1 MLAISSKNSN
11 EQELP
16 LHNSL
21 KRHIPSSPTSEA
33 DNTTNLPQPQ
43 FSISSQA
50 FNMFLTRSI
59 EKIAN
64 ERETRKSHNSGVKK
78 ACEEALVLLKEQ
90 PQVSSNNA
98 LSSTDESSTH
108 LPPLKSDCGILLSDE
123 KLLRPFQLACTMK
136 SPKIV
141 STAVD
146 SLQKLIA
153 YGHIPNTAVCSSGK
167 VRIIEQVVTTICSC
181 FQGVQTDD
189 GIQLQILKALLTV
202 ITSPV
207 VEIHE
212 ADILLVVRTCYNIF
226 MATKNPINQATA
238 RATLTQIISVLFQR
252 MEQNAFEAAVA
263 MNAHISPTSNSAT
276 IDACHKAEQSPEN
289 STQVLFEN
297 ESGSHK
303 AENNTGEKLLNGDV
317 HINDCDSPDAD
328 DSNIPTKEDKGLESK
343 VDKIVEEIL
352 NEIIQKVAV
361 DDEEDSNSLSSSLC
375 IPNSESLP
383 DMRKSSINSSRSS
396 SLSISVNTNPNQ
408 EWPSCDVTPSIVPVT
423 TPATN
428 NIHES
433 DLKDPNSALVVD
445 NNSEVVTS
453 AHVTQ
458 KDAFLVFRSLCRLA
472 VKDFTGSDSNDPKSH
487 AVRSKSLSLQLLLNL
502 LQQPGPLFS
511 TSEIFI
517 AAIKQYLCVALFKNG
532 TSPIVEIFELS
543 VAIFLALLTY
553 FKPHL
558 KRQIEVFF
566 KDVLLLILESPKSS
580 YGHKLIV
587 IDAIKHICSDAQCLV
602 DIYLNYDCD
611 ISMANIFE
619 RLTTDLAKI
628 AQGRC
633 SVAEHGNNSSLSS
646 QQQQQQQILRS
657 NGLECLVLILR
668 CMTEWSQE
676 LYANPES
683 QSFLCSEPMLVNNGG
698 NTGTTVNSSIDA
710 NHNMTLP
717 GSVKPY
723 DDPEAFEC
731 RKAQKEI
738 YESGLALFNQN
749 QPLRCLRLLQE
760 NELIGESVESVA
772 QFLLVE
778 DRLSKSH
785 VGDFLGENDPYNLR
799 VMYAYVDQFD
809 FTDKSFVPAM
819 REFLSGFRLPGEAQ
833 KIDRLME
840 KFAARYFACNPSNNL
855 FASADTAYVLAF
867 SIIMLT
873 TDLHSSQIKPHN
885 RMSKEDYIRMNRGI
899 NDSQDLPESYLAQIY
914 DEIANAGIKLKTDDN
929 VTKLTKVSAST
940 EFSPKLNNRRKT
952 VDGEVLGD
960 SVISGSS
967 EFTCATHCEHVR
979 PMFKLAWTPFLAA
992 FSVGLQDSDA
1002 LDVTHLCL
1010 EGIRYAIRIACIF
1023 HMELERDAYV
1033 QALARFTLL
1042 LTTSYVNPTVINGNS
1057 SGINGNSHQNANY
1070 RRLRSEKL
1078 NTNASTT
1085 LTTAYTNALG
1095 SNPALSTPEAMKQ
1108 KNIDTIRTLITV
1120 AQTDGN
1126 YLGRSWLEILRCI
1139 SQLES
1144 AHLIT
1149 HAVSSANGLNT
1160 NNPHFVNRPA
1170 HFNSYNPSHNQ
1181 NVNGSST
1188 ITSPTTENAS
1198 VRSSNLVS
1206 ASPTVTSNQIMGHN
1220 LNEPV
1225 APGSLAAAVVD
1236 SKKAAV
1242 LQEVMGETGS
1252 QSVVV
1257 AVDKIFTGSI
1267 RLDGD
1272 AIVEFVKALCQVSR
1286 EELNLPQPRTF
1297 SLQKVVEISYY
1308 NMGRIRLQWSRI
1320 WEHIGSHFTTAGRS
1334 IDEDVAEFVIDSLRQ
1349 LSLKLIEKGELPN
1362 FHFQKE
1368 FLRPFVNI
1376 LEIEPNVSHKVQDMI
1391 VRCIYQLVH
1400 SQYANIRSGWTN
1412 IFTVLHSV
1420 ASSLD
1425 EGIVDMAFETCH
1437 FTVKDVFKE
1446 HLHVVVDAFQS
1457 LVKALAEFSCNPRFP
1472 DTAMESIRLIRICAH
1487 TVDEKESVFIGL
1499 QNSELS
1505 VLNNNS
1511 MELPNSDLKYVYLL
1525 PEDDQIWLRGW
1536 MPVLC
1541 ELFRVINSCK
1551 LDVRTRGL
1559 TVFFDIL
1566 KSHGNKFKPL
1576 WWRETFAV
1584 IFRVFQHF
1592 RISSVSSEYNETV
1605 TNIDSIKTLS
1615 HLNTWNEEATVNN
1628 GVIQHQTLS
1637 NMERTEWM
1645 NTTCNHTLFS
1655 IVDIF
1660 TQFYDVLHDIL
1671 LDDIYQQLRL
1681 CCLQEHEQLARSG
1694 TSCLETLIL
1703 SNGKRFNDKIWE
1715 STVNLIVDLFK
1726 STVPHQLLTWRP
1738 EQMPIEIN
1746 DQSIIT
1752 PFVNGN
1758 QQSVPGHVARAHL
1771 FADLLNKCVV
1781 QYELIQTVDHIL
1793 FYSSHSRSEDIHYLH
1808 EARRLA
1814 AASYPAFEA
1823 ALQAATSPNQPTVF
1837 TPSYFLTKDNN
1848 ISNNTGSRI
1857 SVDIINHDHSTAT
1870 NKSLT
1875 NNNKDD
1881 QHMLDSSENVNI
1893 LENGKAST
1901 QYFFEA
1907 NLNNTTQLIGASP
1920 LPSDSRGMY
1929 PHLSPQQRLTLAK
1942 CLLDSHAFAKQFN
1955 SHDEQRNILFQAG
1968 FKVKAKPNLL
1978 KQETHSLSCALRIL
1992 FRLAEEAS
2000 DIREQADELL
2010 DQVILDAF
2018 RYYHGLI
2025 IDGHRHAWDPCL
2037 ILIITQLIQLSPSS
2051 RFHKHAT
2058 CLYPGLCD
2066 LVAMAG
2072 GISPQ
2077 VAALIRIFLLR
2088 CGAFFIPMNNGGV
2101 RGGSALTSNL
2111 NNNSCNENG

>member
-1 MLAISSKNSN
+1 MLAISSVSSRNPD
-11 EQELP
+11 EQNYKLDKS
-16 LHNSL
+16 NSL
-21 KRHIPSSPTSEA
+21 RNYTQNKQPATSSTPEPE
-33 DNTTNLPQPQ
+33 NTTQVPQPQ
-43 FSISSQA
+43 FSISTQA
-50 FNMFLTRSI
+50 FNMFLVRSI

-64 ERETRKSHNSGVKK
+64 ERETRKSHNSAVKK
-78 ACEEALVLLKEQ
+78 ACEEALVLLKDQ
-90 PQVSSNNA
+90 PQVLGNNK
-98 LSSTDESSTH
+98 LSPPNESSTH

-123 KLLRPFQLACTMK
+123 RLLRPFQLACTMK

-141 STAVD
+141 STAID

-153 YGHIPNTAVCSSGK
+153 YGHISNTAVCSSGK

-202 ITSPV
+202 ITSSV

-263 MNAHISPTSNSAT
+263 MSSNVC
-276 IDACHKAEQSPEN
+276 IQSDLN
-289 STQVLFEN
+289 STDNLKNSEELSTSSLPQI
-297 ESGSHK
+297 S
-303 AENNTGEKLLNGDV
+303 ENNEEGQNGEKLLNGDAYADNCV
-317 HINDCDSPDAD
+317 SLPSAGDDDDAD
-328 DSNIPTKEDKGLESK
+328 IPMKRKDNTSK
-343 VDKIVEEIL
+343 SEVCKIVADILEEII
-352 NEIIQKVAV
+352 EKVTLDNDEG
-361 DDEEDSNSLSSSLC
+361 DDKDSSTTSVHL
-375 IPNSESLP
+375 PNSESLP
-383 DMRKSSINSSRSS
+383 DIRKSSVHSLSRSS
-396 SLSISVNTNPNQ
+396 SSSLSVSVNTSINQ
-408 EWPSCDVTPSIVPVT
+408 EWPTGVTPVGADVI
-423 TPATN
+423 ATEVDSKDHN
-428 NIHES
+428 GISLMES
-433 DLKDPNSALVVD
+433 
-445 NNSEVVTS
+445 NSEVVNS
-453 AHVTQ
+453 AHITQ

-472 VKDFTGSDSNDPKSH
+472 VKDFTGSDSSDTKSH
-487 AVRSKSLSLQLLLNL
+487 AVRSKSLSLQLLLSL

-532 TSPIVEIFELS
+532 TSPIVEVFELS

-580 YGHKLIV
+580 YGHKLVV
-587 IDAIKHICSDAQCLV
+587 IDALKRICGDAQCLV

-611 ISMANIFE
+611 LSMVNIFE
-619 RLTTDLAKI
+619 RLTTNLAKI
-628 AQGRC
+628 AQGRH
-633 SVAEHGNNSSLSS
+633 VTTEHGNHNTSSSS
-646 QQQQQQQILRS
+646 QLQQQQQVLRS
-657 NGLECLVLILR
+657 SGLECLVLILR

-676 LYANPES
+676 LYVNPES
-683 QSFLCSEPMLVNNGG
+683 QSFLGSEPTVLPNSG
-698 NTGTTVNSSIDA
+698 NSINSVENPSLDA
-710 NHNMTLP
+710 NPNMHLL
-717 GSVKPY
+717 SVNKPC
-723 DDPEAFEC
+723 DDPEAFES
-731 RKAQKEI
+731 RKAKKEI
-738 YESGLALFNQN
+738 YESGIALFNQN
-749 QPLRCLRLLQE
+749 QSLRCIRLLQE
-760 NELIGESVESVA
+760 NGLIGESIESVA
-772 QFLLVE
+772 QFLLTE
-778 DRLSKSH
+778 ERLSKSR
-785 VGDFLGENDPYNLR
+785 VGDFLGENEPYNLR

-809 FTDKSFVPAM
+809 FTDKSFVPAL
-819 REFLSGFRLPGEAQ
+819 REFLSEFRLPGEAQ

-840 KFAARYFACNPSNNL
+840 KFAARYYACNPTNDL
-855 FASADTAYVLAF
+855 FVSADTAYVLAF

-873 TDLHSSQIKPHN
+873 TDLHSSQIKAHH
-885 RMSKEDYIRMNRGI
+885 RMSKDDYIRINRGI

-914 DEIANAGIKLKTDDN
+914 DEIANAGLKLRAEDNVIKLSQGFASN
-929 VTKLTKVSAST
+929 ELSSKLDG
-940 EFSPKLNNRRKT
+940 RRQAG
-952 VDGEVLGD
+952 DSEVLGD
-960 SVISGSS
+960 PAISSPS

-992 FSVGLQDSDA
+992 FSVGLQDCDA
-1002 LDVTHLCL
+1002 LDVNHLCL

-1042 LTTSYVNPTVINGNS
+1042 LTTSHVNPSSGGNLSGPGGMNHPNANSRRPRSERTSMTSSSIMNAGYSNTSGSNSVNPT
-1057 SGINGNSHQNANY
+1057 
-1070 RRLRSEKL
+1070 
-1078 NTNASTT
+1078 
-1085 LTTAYTNALG
+1085 
-1095 SNPALSTPEAMKQ
+1095 LSTPEAMKQ

-1126 YLGRSWLEILRCI
+1126 YLGHAWLEILRCI

-1149 HAVSSANGLNT
+1149 HAVSSANGINANSSQLVYRSTPNNSYTNSYSQNT
-1160 NNPHFVNRPA
+1160 NGTIGG
-1170 HFNSYNPSHNQ
+1170 
-1181 NVNGSST
+1181 GSSLMSEGGST
-1188 ITSPTTENAS
+1188 KANNIASSTASITSNHIM
-1198 VRSSNLVS
+1198 
-1206 ASPTVTSNQIMGHN
+1206 TSNI
-1220 LNEPV
+1220 NEPV

-1272 AIVEFVKALCQVSR
+1272 AIVEFVKALCQVSQ

-1334 IDEDVAEFVIDSLRQ
+1334 VDEDVAEFVIDSLRQ
-1349 LSLKLIEKGELPN
+1349 LSVKLIEKGELPN

-1376 LEIEPNVSHKVQDMI
+1376 LEGEPNVSHKVQDMV
-1391 VRCIYQLVH
+1391 VRCVYQLVH

-1412 IFTVLHSV
+1412 IFAVFHSV

-1446 HLHVVVDAFQS
+1446 HLHIVVDAFQP

-1472 DTAMESIRLIRICAH
+1472 DTAMESIRLIRICAR
-1487 TVDEKESVFIGL
+1487 TVAEQGSVFTGL
-1499 QNSELS
+1499 QNSEIVAS
-1505 VLNNNS
+1505 NPAESPSCESNHVIHAYS
-1511 MELPNSDLKYVYLL
+1511 L

-1541 ELFRVINSCK
+1541 ELFRVINGCK

-1566 KSHGNKFKPL
+1566 KSHGNQFKPL
-1576 WWRETFAV
+1576 WWRETFSV

-1592 RISSVSSEYNETV
+1592 RIPSVSSEFN
-1605 TNIDSIKTLS
+1605 N
-1615 HLNTWNEEATVNN
+1615 ATVNAESDNTANHLPALSLASASDSQSTIN
-1628 GVIQHQTLS
+1628 GMHHQTLS

-1655 IVDIF
+1655 VVDIF
-1660 TQFYDVLHDIL
+1660 TQYYDVLHDIL
-1671 LDDIYQQLRL
+1671 LDDIYQQLRW

-1703 SNGKRFNDKIWE
+1703 SNGKRFSDKIWE

-1738 EQMPIEIN
+1738 EQMPLEIN
-1746 DQSIIT
+1746 DQSIT
-1752 PFVNGN
+1752 SYMNGN
-1758 QQSVPGHVARAHL
+1758 QQRLPGHIARAHL

-1793 FYSSHSRSEDIHYLH
+1793 FYSAHSRNEDIHYLH

-1823 ALQAATSPNQPTVF
+1823 ALQVATSTTNQPSLFST
-1837 TPSYFLTKDNN
+1837 SSFLTKDNN
-1848 ISNNTGSRI
+1848 TTGSKI
-1857 SVDIINHDHSTAT
+1857 SVDIINHDSGS
-1870 NKSLT
+1870 NKSL
-1875 NNNKDD
+1875 NKDD
-1881 QHMLDSSENVNI
+1881 MNITSSSENPLNI
-1893 LENGKAST
+1893 AENEVTDQCS
-1901 QYFFEA
+1901 YEA
-1907 NLNNTTQLIGASP
+1907 EQSNTTPLVGASP
-1920 LPSDSRGMY
+1920 LPFDSRGMY
-1929 PHLSPQQRLTLAK
+1929 PHLSPQQRLILAK
-1942 CLLDSHAFAKQFN
+1942 CLLESHAFAKQFN

-1968 FKVKAKPNLL
+1968 
-1978 KQETHSLSCALRIL
+1978 
-1992 FRLAEEAS
+1992 
-2000 DIREQADELL
+2000 
-2010 DQVILDAF
+2010 
-2018 RYYHGLI
+2018 
-2025 IDGHRHAWDPCL
+2025 
-2037 ILIITQLIQLSPSS
+2037 
-2051 RFHKHAT
+2051 
-2058 CLYPGLCD
+2058 
-2066 LVAMAG
+2066 
-2072 GISPQ
+2072 
-2077 VAALIRIFLLR
+2077 
-2088 CGAFFIPMNNGGV
+2088 
-2101 RGGSALTSNL
+2101 
-2111 NNNSCNENG
+2111 

>member
-1 MLAISSKNSN
+1 MLAISSVSARHPN
-11 EQELP
+11 EPENQQDKS
-16 LHNSL
+16 NSL
-21 KRHIPSSPTSEA
+21 KHQIHNKQLISNSPTPEL
-33 DNTTNLPQPQ
+33 DNVTQAPQPQ
-43 FSISSQA
+43 FSISPQA
-50 FNMFLTRSI
+50 FNMFLVRSI

-64 ERETRKSHNSGVKK
+64 ERETRKSQNLSVKK
-78 ACEEALVLLKEQ
+78 ACEEALALLKDQ
-90 PQVSSNNA
+90 PQVLANSNLPPAN
-98 LSSTDESSTH
+98 ESSTH

-123 KLLRPFQLACTMK
+123 RLLRPFQLACTMK

-153 YGHIPNTAVCSSGK
+153 YGHISNTAVCSSGK

-202 ITSPV
+202 ITSSV

-226 MATKNPINQATA
+226 MATKNQINQATA

-263 MNAHISPTSNSAT
+263 MSSHFCTTLDSNLDNNRDKGKRLSTDNLSQISS
-276 IDACHKAEQSPEN
+276 EN
-289 STQVLFEN
+289 KGDFQYIFLRKGEN
-297 ESGSHK
+297 HSD
-303 AENNTGEKLLNGDV
+303 EKLLNGDAHDKTYV
-317 HINDCDSPDAD
+317 SSDSVIDGDDAG
-328 DSNIPTKEDKGLESK
+328 IPTRKEYTNFELK
-343 VDKIVEEIL
+343 VCKIVKDILEEII
-352 NEIIQKVAV
+352 EKVAL
-361 DDEEDSNSLSSSLC
+361 DNHNYDNERDHSSVSVQL
-375 IPNSESLP
+375 PNSESLS
-383 DMRKSSINSSRSS
+383 DMRKSSVHSSSRSS
-396 SLSISVNTNPNQ
+396 SSLSVSVSTNVNQ
-408 EWPSCDVTPSIVPVT
+408 EWPAGVTPTGIDVT
-423 TPATN
+423 AA
-428 NIHES
+428 ES
-433 DLKDPNSALVVD
+433 DLKERNAVSLID

-453 AHVTQ
+453 AHITQ

-472 VKDFTGSDSNDPKSH
+472 VKDFTSSDSNDTKSH

-532 TSPIVEIFELS
+532 TSPIVEVFELS
-543 VAIFLALLTY
+543 VAIFLALLTH

-566 KDVLLLILESPKSS
+566 KDVLLFILESPKSS

-587 IDAIKHICSDAQCLV
+587 IDALKRICGDAQCLV

-611 ISMANIFE
+611 LSMANIFE
-619 RLTTDLAKI
+619 RLTTNLAKI
-628 AQGRC
+628 AQGRH
-633 SVAEHGNNSSLSS
+633 STTEHGNHNTSSSS
-646 QQQQQQQILRS
+646 NQQHQQQQVLRS
-657 NGLECLVLILR
+657 SGLECLVLILR

-676 LYANPES
+676 LYINPES
-683 QSFLCSEPMLVNNGG
+683 QSFLGSEPPVLTNGG
-698 NTGTTVNSSIDA
+698 NSINSMENSTLDA
-710 NHNMTLP
+710 NSNMNLL
-717 GSVKPY
+717 GVNKPY
-723 DDPEAFEC
+723 DDPEAFES

-738 YESGLALFNQN
+738 YESGIALFNQN
-749 QPLRCLRLLQE
+749 QTLRCLRLLQE
-760 NELIGESVESVA
+760 NGLVGESVESVA
-772 QFLLVE
+772 QFLLIE
-778 DRLSKSH
+778 ERLSKSR
-785 VGDFLGENDPYNLR
+785 VGDFLGENEPYNLR

-833 KIDRLME
+833 KIDRIME
-840 KFAARYFACNPSNNL
+840 KFAARYYACNSTNDL
-855 FASADTAYVLAF
+855 FVSADTAYVLAF

-873 TDLHSSQIKPHN
+873 TDLHSSQIKAHH

-914 DEIANAGIKLKTDDN
+914 DEIANAGLKLKTEDN
-929 VTKLTKVSAST
+929 VTKLSQGATSN
-940 EFSPKLNNRRKT
+940 ELSPKLDGRRQAG
-952 VDGEVLGD
+952 DGEVLGD
-960 SVISGSS
+960 SVTSGSS

-992 FSVGLQDSDA
+992 FSVGLQDCDA
-1002 LDVTHLCL
+1002 LDVNHLCL

-1042 LTTSYVNPTVINGNS
+1042 LTTSHVNPTSSGNS
-1057 SGINGNSHQNANY
+1057 SIMGGISHQSANS
-1070 RRLRSEKL
+1070 RRSRSERV
-1078 NTNASTT
+1078 NMNSFSGTNAVYSST
-1085 LTTAYTNALG
+1085 AG
-1095 SNPALSTPEAMKQ
+1095 SNVMNSTLSTPEAMKQ

-1126 YLGRSWLEILRCI
+1126 YLGHAWLEILRCI

-1149 HAVSSANGLNT
+1149 HAVSSTNGLNASGT
-1160 NNPHFVNRPA
+1160 HFVSRSTTY
-1170 HFNSYNPSHNQ
+1170 NSYSTSYSQNMNGTTVGNPFPSEGGFMKSN
-1181 NVNGSST
+1181 S
-1188 ITSPTTENAS
+1188 IISPTPS
-1198 VRSSNLVS
+1198 
-1206 ASPTVTSNQIMGHN
+1206 VTSNHIMASN
-1220 LNEPV
+1220 LNEP
-1225 APGSLAAAVVD
+1225 
-1236 SKKAAV
+1236 AAV

-1272 AIVEFVKALCQVSR
+1272 AIVEFVKALCQVSQ

-1334 IDEDVAEFVIDSLRQ
+1334 VDEDVAEFVIDSLRQ
-1349 LSLKLIEKGELPN
+1349 LSVKLIEKGELPN

-1376 LEIEPNVSHKVQDMI
+1376 LEAESNVSQKCFQ
-1391 VRCIYQLVH
+1391 RTFAY
-1400 SQYANIRSGWTN
+1400 
-1412 IFTVLHSV
+1412 
-1420 ASSLD
+1420 
-1425 EGIVDMAFETCH
+1425 
-1437 FTVKDVFKE
+1437 
-1446 HLHVVVDAFQS
+1446 VVDAFQP

-1472 DTAMESIRLIRICAH
+1472 DTAMESIRLIRICARI
-1487 TVDEKESVFIGL
+1487 VAEQGSVFTGV

-1505 VLNNNS
+1505 VGNS
-1511 MELPNSDLKYVYLL
+1511 IESFVSEPKYTIHTYSL

-1541 ELFRVINSCK
+1541 ELFRVINGCK

-1566 KSHGNKFKPL
+1566 KSHGNQFKPL
-1576 WWRETFAV
+1576 WWLSSEFGNTPSGLELETTN
-1584 IFRVFQHF
+1584 HHSS
-1592 RISSVSSEYNETV
+1592 ISSSTPGPNAQLT
-1605 TNIDSIKTLS
+1605 
-1615 HLNTWNEEATVNN
+1615 AN
-1628 GVIQHQTLS
+1628 GIHHQTLS

-1645 NTTCNHTLFS
+1645 NTTCNHALFS
-1655 IVDIF
+1655 VVDIF

-1671 LDDIYQQLRL
+1671 LDDIYQQLRW

-1703 SNGKRFNDKIWE
+1703 SNGKRFSDKIWE

-1738 EQMPIEIN
+1738 EQMPLEIS
-1746 DQSIIT
+1746 DQSIT
-1752 PFVNGN
+1752 SNASG
-1758 QQSVPGHVARAHL
+1758 SHSLPGHIARAHL

-1793 FYSSHSRSEDIHYLH
+1793 FYSAHSRNEDIHYLH

-1814 AASYPAFEA
+1814 AASYPAFQA
-1823 ALQAATSPNQPTVF
+1823 ALQVATSTTNQPPVTA
-1837 TPSYFLTKDNN
+1837 SSFLTVDNS
-1848 ISNNTGSRI
+1848 IAGSKLSI
-1857 SVDIINHDHSTAT
+1857 DITSHGSSS
-1870 NKSLT
+1870 NKSLS
-1875 NNNKDD
+1875 KDD
-1881 QHMLDSSENVNI
+1881 LRISHSSDNPLSVLEDEEISGQYNFERKLDNMTPLV
-1893 LENGKAST
+1893 
-1901 QYFFEA
+1901 
-1907 NLNNTTQLIGASP
+1907 GASP

-1929 PHLSPQQRLTLAK
+1929 PHLSPQHRLILAK
-1942 CLLDSHAFAKQFN
+1942 CLLGSHAFAKQFN

-1978 KQETHSLSCALRIL
+1978 KQETHSLLCALRIL
-1992 FRLAEEAS
+1992 FRLAEEPG
-2000 DIREQADELL
+2000 DIREEADELL
-2010 DQVILDAF
+2010 DHVILDAF
-2018 RYYHGLI
+2018 HYYHSLI

-2037 ILIITQLIQLSPSS
+2037 VLIITQLIQLSPSS
-2051 RFHKHAT
+2051 RFHKHAA

-2072 GISPQ
+2072 GVSPQ
-2077 VAALIRIFLLR
+2077 VAALMRIFLLR
-2088 CGAFFIPMNNGGV
+2088 CGAFFIPIGGTK
-2101 RGGSALTSNL
+2101 AENL
-2111 NNNSCNENG
+2111 S